1 MATYNDGA
9 IPYGINVCTI
19 NSIAYEVEDLQ
30 IAVNGD
36 QIERRNGFN
45 VLTGRVIIDPNNI
58 TGTMRLQR
66 ATTATAFPPI
76 GSLFTFPNNLALT
89 GQGYVM
95 SGGQSYNQ
103 AAAHVFEVAVGKR
116 INT

>member
-1 MATYNDGA
+1 MPTYNDGSV
-9 IPYGINVCTI
+9 PYGITAI
-19 NSIAYEVEDLQ
+19 TFNSVVYEVEDCRVDV
-30 IAVNGD
+30 AGD
-36 QIERRNGFN
+36 TIERRSGQN

-76 GSLFTFPNNLALT
+76 GSLGTMPANLAIT
-89 GQGYVM
+89 GQVYVM

-103 AAAHVFEVAVGKR
+103 AEAHIFEINWGKR
-116 INT
+116 IN